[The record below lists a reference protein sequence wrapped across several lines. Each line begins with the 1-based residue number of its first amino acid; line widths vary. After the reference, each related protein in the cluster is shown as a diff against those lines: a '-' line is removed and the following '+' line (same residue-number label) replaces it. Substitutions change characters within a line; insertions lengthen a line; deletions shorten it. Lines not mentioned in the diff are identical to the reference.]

1 MGHVTYSRTRTKR
14 ELEEYSL
21 KQLRQIAHDRFAVA
35 NKRIKRLEQSG
46 TSSPALNA
54 LIKKRGENPRF
65 TQGGKNIKQLTREIA
80 ECYSFLNLETST
92 VTGTKNYE
100 RHVAD
105 LVGTSSSDKKRISQM
120 FRLFDALQE
129 RLPGSVFGNVH
140 DTNQEMEQLR
150 QIVDSRSDLDLSQM
164 EMNANQKEEIVSK
177 AIDKMLDE
185 IEEEKRKGEESL
197 ESIEKQF
204 RRLF

>member
-1 MGHVTYSRTRTKR
+1 MGHVVYSRSRTKR

-46 TSSPALNA
+46 KSSPALQA
-54 LIKKRGENPRF
+54 LINKRGENPRF
-65 TQGGKNIKQLTREIA
+65 IQGGKNFKQLAREIA
-80 ECYSFLNLETST
+80 ECYAFLNLETST
-92 VTGTKNYE
+92 VSGTKQYE
-100 RHVAD
+100 KHVAD
-105 LVGTSSSDKKRISQM
+105 LVGSDSNDKQRISQM
-120 FRLFDALQE
+120 FRMLDALQE
-129 RLPGSVFGNVH
+129 RLPQSVFGNAH
-140 DTNQEMEQLR
+140 DTNKEMEQIR
-150 QIVDSRSDLDLSQM
+150 QIIDERSDIDLSNM
-164 EMNANQKEEIVSK
+164 TLSADQKEQVITK

-185 IEEEKRKGEESL
+185 IEKEKRKGEQSL